1 MSGRRQFLIG
11 ATSGAVGLAVGAA
24 GERVLGSDAPTSAD
38 VGFCTDMTV
47 HHLQALAMCQR
58 VIGRDTGDAVQAAAG
73 EVLQNQSMEVGMMR
87 AWLADW
93 GKSTAP
99 PEMVMGWMHGG
110 TEMPAANMHGY
121 ATDAQMRDL
130 ALAEGAEQ
138 GQMWLELMR
147 AHHVGGVAM
156 ADVAISLASSDKVL
170 LLARIQ
176 SAVQTFEISQYDI
189 LLATD
194 FAGSTMAASVDSDL
208 DAATDMGHQP

>member
-1 MSGRRQFLIG
+1 
-11 ATSGAVGLAVGAA
+11 
-24 GERVLGSDAPTSAD
+24 
-38 VGFCTDMTV
+38 
-47 HHLQALAMCQR
+47 
-58 VIGRDTGDAVQAAAG
+58 
-73 EVLQNQSMEVGMMR
+73 
-87 AWLADW
+87 
-93 GKSTAP
+93 
-99 PEMVMGWMHGG
+99 
-110 TEMPAANMHGY
+110 MHGY

-189 LLATD
+189 LLA
-194 FAGSTMAASVDSDL
+194 FA
-208 DAATDMGHQP
+208 

>member
-73 EVLQNQSMEVGMMR
+73 EVLQNQAMEVGMMR

-93 GKSTAP
+93 GESTAS

-110 TEMPAANMHGY
+110 MGIPVANMHGY

-130 ALAEGAEQ
+130 ALATGAEQ
-138 GQMWLELMR
+138 GRMWLELMR

-156 ADVAISLASSDKVL
+156 ADAAISLASSDKVL
-170 LLARIQ
+170 RLARIQ
-176 SAVQTFEISQYDI
+176 ASVQTFEIGQYD
-189 LLATD
+189 LLLTTDNAAAT
-194 FAGSTMAASVDSDL
+194 SAASSDM
-208 DAATDMGHQP
+208 DIDHQP